1 MTTEHTLLSFITRR
15 YVSARED
22 AATDALGFVLKRSK
36 GATKG
41 LSDVLSE
48 NVPGLREI
56 VKVENQVADLDSGI
70 PDLAG
75 FDACEGRAP
84 VLIEAKFLAPLTRHQ
99 PNTYW
104 QRLPKNSPA
113 ALVFLAPKDRLPYL
127 LDELLP
133 RLREIGVET
142 EEVKRT
148 ADLIVSKDLANKR
161 MRILM
166 LISWDELLARLIQ
179 SANQGSD
186 GQTVFELEQ
195 IAGIASRE
203 YEATDLSRD
212 TVLRDLIRDAIYQ
225 GRREGWVNTDG
236 LAAGG
241 WTEFPG
247 RFLRLAGAYAFLG
260 LNYNGQ
266 RETGQLMWLVF
277 NEYGSRPGE
286 VTTSQVRERLSDTGS
301 SDRARGHHLD
311 YSVVLDTPPSGLD
324 VTARVRFMVEQ
335 LAKIGRKINPE
346 AFRND

>member
-1 MTTEHTLLSFITRR
+1 MTNNHTLLSFITRR

-22 AATDALGFVLKRSK
+22 AATDALGFVLERSK
-36 GATKG
+36 AATKG
-41 LSDVLSE
+41 LSDILHE
-48 NVPGLREI
+48 NVPCLPEI
-56 VKVENQVADLDSGI
+56 VMVKNQVADLDGGI

-75 FDACEGRAP
+75 FDAAGHAP
-84 VLIEAKFLAPLTRHQ
+84 ILIEAKFSAPLTHHQ

-161 MRILM
+161 MRILI
-166 LISWDELLARLIQ
+166 LISWDELLGRLIQ
-179 SANQGSD
+179 SADQGSD
-186 GQTVFELEQ
+186 GQAVFELEQ

-212 TVLRDLIRDAIYQ
+212 TVLRDLIREAIYQ
-225 GRREGWVNTDG
+225 ARREGWVNTDG
-236 LAAGG
+236 LSTGG

-247 RFLRLAGAYAFLG
+247 RFFQLAGAYAFLG
-260 LNYNGQ
+260 VNHEA
-266 RETGQLMWLVF
+266 RKETGQPLWLVF
-277 NEYGSRPGE
+277 NEYGSHPGQ
-286 VTTSQVRERLSDTGS
+286 VTIDQVHERLGDKGKSGNI
-301 SDRARGHHLD
+301 RGD
-311 YSVVLDTPPSGLD
+311 ERDCSVVLETPPAGLD
-324 VTARVRFMVEQ
+324 ASRRVRLIVDQ
-335 LAKIGRKINPE
+335 LAEIGRQINPE
-346 AFRND
+346 AFQNG